1 MVFHYSSPRGWNST
15 EFFQDFPQSGKI
27 NSVLRIVLL
36 LADHILWSGVT
47 TNSSGS
53 IIAQPIAI
61 CIDHI
66 ISISDERDWPWYLPT
81 PRTIIL
87 TARQRPPACTVCTRY
102 HMISA
107 SDAALVRERVQA
119 MPQQKILSEDPAPS
133 LVFKFDGGECVC
145 LRCFLGKLNL
155 CYSFVVRV
163 PVGST
168 SMSYK
173 KAIRTPKHSEHTLLN
188 SMYLYTYL
196 CA

>member
-1 MVFHYSSPRGWNST
+1 
-15 EFFQDFPQSGKI
+15 
-27 NSVLRIVLL
+27 
-36 LADHILWSGVT
+36 
-47 TNSSGS
+47 
-53 IIAQPIAI
+53 
-61 CIDHI
+61 
-66 ISISDERDWPWYLPT
+66 
-81 PRTIIL
+81 
-87 TARQRPPACTVCTRY
+87 
-102 HMISA
+102 MISA